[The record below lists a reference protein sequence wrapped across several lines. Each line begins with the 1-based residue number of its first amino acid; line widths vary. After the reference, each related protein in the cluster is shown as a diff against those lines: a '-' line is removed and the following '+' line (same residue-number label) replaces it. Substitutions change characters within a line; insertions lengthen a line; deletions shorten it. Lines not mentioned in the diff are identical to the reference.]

1 MGYDYTKVL
10 KRAWHMVWR
19 YRALWV
25 FGVVLALTTTSWPA
39 TTLYD
44 RDDDRGGGSLIY
56 VLPNGS
62 SVEVPGRDEGDEG
75 GDLVFNYKHQADGRS
90 YHQGDVIVSYDPPS
104 EVSIE
109 VVSRDQGGH
118 LRLEKLDVRPG
129 AVGAIVGLGIALACL
144 IVLLIVAASVARY
157 VGETALIRMVD
168 AYERTG
174 ERRSVWQGVRMGWS
188 RAAWR
193 FFAIDLLIG
202 VSAALA
208 FTLLFAAMAVPLLLA
223 IEGGTAA
230 LSIGVVFTSGL
241 FFLAVFLAIVVG
253 TALSLLKRLARRA
266 CALEGLGV
274 MASIRR
280 GVAIVRQ
287 NLKEVGLTWLIMA
300 GLHLGWPMAMVP
312 IVFLLL
318 SAGALLGGLPALLA
332 YGLAGLA
339 SGGETPLFVALA
351 VGIPLFLLVLVVP
364 LVFLGGL
371 REVFVSSTWT
381 MAYRELRSVEG
392 LEPRPLPES
401 DASGLEAAPIA

>member
-1 MGYDYTKVL
+1 MRLGNSCFIL
-10 KRAWHMVWR
+10 
-19 YRALWV
+19 
-25 FGVVLALTTTSWPA
+25 
-39 TTLYD
+39 
-44 RDDDRGGGSLIY
+44 
-56 VLPNGS
+56 
-62 SVEVPGRDEGDEG
+62 EG
-75 GDLVFNYKHQADGRS
+75 
-90 YHQGDVIVSYDPPS
+90 
-104 EVSIE
+104 
-109 VVSRDQGGH
+109 
-118 LRLEKLDVRPG
+118 
-129 AVGAIVGLGIALACL
+129 
-144 IVLLIVAASVARY
+144 LIVATSVARY

-193 FFAIDLLIG
+193 LFAIDLLIG

-208 FTLLFAAMAVPLLLA
+208 FILLFAAMAVPLLLA
-223 IEGGTAA
+223 IVGGAAA
-230 LSIGVVFTSGL
+230 LSIGVVFTTGL
-241 FFLAVFLAIVVG
+241 FFLVVFLAIVVG

-280 GVAIVRQ
+280 GVAVVRQ

-339 SGGETPLFVALA
+339 SGGEIPVFVALA
-351 VGIPLFLLVLVVP
+351 VGIPLFLLVLVAP

-371 REVFVSSTWT
+371 KEVFVSSTWT
-381 MAYRELRSVEG
+381 VTYRELRSVER